1 MAPRDCSRALLR
13 GVAPQTSSALLES
26 YMEHVLGAEAGSFS
40 VLRGRA
46 RDLALVQLR
55 RPLSEAEFAAVAEQ
69 VQHRALDGASVELD
83 WVEQT
88 DSVLVQ
94 GGAGGQLSQDLLEL
108 YFESRRGGGGRVRA
122 VRLLSGGTTAVVTFE
137 DSAAVEQV
145 LQRPH
150 QLLDGPL
157 AVSPYYDFLE
167 PAEEVEAGGNTPAE
181 DGADSPICIPALPA
195 TTQRLL
201 QSELVLQ
208 ELAAA
213 VPGCTVQRE
222 GTGLRLSSGEA
233 ARRQELQEHV
243 LAALQG
249 VVQEHKPL
257 SSWALAFLQQE
268 EVQGRLAELLATEGV
283 AACYVPAADEVLVA
297 ALQPSAAHRAAALL
311 DTFLCPLALP
321 LSERQLPALVSPRW
335 ARLQAELPC
344 CQVRLAEDGQELEGL
359 TLLGLEHENMVRLE
373 AFLQD
378 CMPEEVVV
386 PMEASALR
394 FLQLYRHEVLAGIA
408 DVSLLP
414 LEGADI
420 TGFRLSG
427 EARAC
432 QAAAE
437 LLQSLLCALRT
448 ETVALELPGV
458 RRFLRDERGQA
469 LVRKLEKRFRGVV
482 GLERVDWRP
491 PEAQHPLERSQDPL
505 FLNCQRDS
513 LPGLGQPCGSGGGA
527 DGGSTANMEVI
538 RGLLAALQPPGMA
551 TDGAPLGP
559 EEPAAMEEDTFH
571 LAPEQAEAEG
581 ALASEEAAAG
591 SLEGGLLPLAG
602 PGASASEEEAA
613 QLLLAIQQSMD
624 SAWQEEAELQR
635 AIELSLGSW
644 SWEQPPGLGT
654 PPPGASPEAAH
665 VAQVV
670 LCMSAEDG
678 TAALARELEQA
689 LSAQLQEE
697 TVRHEALSTLPAPC
711 QGYLAHLER
720 KHAVRILRAGAA
732 ATACGF
738 LDYPMAATRD
748 LALLLAR
755 VLPAEAAPA
764 PQGGEGPSWVRWEA
778 AGRDSPTPYSAQAS
792 ALLEWAWRRGHRHLD
807 VVFGEQLFHFD
818 LERMEERDLANAR
831 ALPISRAKAPPAAPP
846 APADP
851 PALSEEA
858 KLVLLTEDSAEFQ
871 ETVRDFCATLELLR
885 SKISVVK
892 VEKLLHPLLY
902 QQYCLKKAA
911 MEQACRQQQQVE
923 RVLYHGTTEQAS
935 REICQHGFN
944 RSFCGRNATRYGCGV
959 YFATRSFLSVHEQY
973 SPCSSDGSKFVF
985 VARTLVG
992 DYTRGSPGMRAPPL
1006 RDGDT
1011 APRRYDSTVDNPDHP
1026 SIFVIFNDTQA
1037 YPQYLLTCRWSQ
1049 PQ

>member
-1 MAPRDCSRALLR
+1 AAGRARTRQPRCRLSRAAKRGGASPGRCAGRPLPPAGPAGIGLPPRRGQRGGGVERWAWPCLRASFRGTPVSSLPHPDAQSVLSRASHVLQGAPLLVRPMAPRDCSRALLR

-137 DSAAVEQV
+137 DSAGKGWRSAPRARWHLV
-145 LQRPH
+145 L
-150 QLLDGPL
+150 
-157 AVSPYYDFLE
+157 S
-167 PAEEVEAGGNTPAE
+167 AEERFAWAASRGPAG
-181 DGADSPICIPALPA
+181 
-195 TTQRLL
+195 Q
-201 QSELVLQ
+201 
-208 ELAAA
+208 
-213 VPGCTVQRE
+213 
-222 GTGLRLSSGEA
+222 LRRAGEA
-233 ARRQELQEHV
+233 AGARPSQS
-243 LAALQG
+243 AALHPG
-249 VVQEHKPL
+249 LCNLGAGAGRRSRRSGACRRFEGPPCC
-257 SSWALAFLQQE
+257 SCP
-268 EVQGRLAELLATEGV
+268 VQGRLAELLATEGV

-491 PEAQHPLERSQDPL
+491 PEAQVRPGPEATER
-505 FLNCQRDS
+505 
-513 LPGLGQPCGSGGGA
+513 GLGSRPSWAGRSLLSGVLFPA
-527 DGGSTANMEVI
+527 EVI

-764 PQGGEGPSWVRWEA
+764 PQGGEGPSWLGTLGPRAGA
-778 AGRDSPTPYSAQAS
+778 AHRAGEGRPRAEPV
-792 ALLEWAWRRGHRHLD
+792 HLCPR
-807 VVFGEQLFHFD
+807 Q
-818 LERMEERDLANAR
+818 
-831 ALPISRAKAPPAAPP
+831 
-846 APADP
+846 
-851 PALSEEA
+851 
-858 KLVLLTEDSAEFQ
+858 
-871 ETVRDFCATLELLR
+871 
-885 SKISVVK
+885 